1 MSGYVEFDAVSAD
14 RVAARLDALADRLD
28 GALSGRQGA
37 LSPVSAALDE
47 VSVHAARTFETVG
60 AVFGASYA
68 NGVLELRKLAAH
80 MRSHSHS
87 FRTMDA
93 QSAAYFDGLR

>member
-28 GALSGRQGA
+28 GALSGRRAA
-37 LSPVSAALDE
+37 LSPAPAALDE
-47 VSVHAARTFETVG
+47 VSAHVAKTFDTVG
-60 AVFGASYA
+60 AVFEASYA

-80 MRSHSHS
+80 MRSHSRS
-87 FRTMDA
+87 FRTVDA
-93 QSAAYFDGLR
+93 QSATYFDGLR